1 MSPSVVSGEGDGL
14 LAAEE
19 GKLLCLEIFSSPLC
33 SKKFPLCSKELVA
46 LGVRGGLLRI
56 DVGELFPE
64 TGVVLSLRGG
74 VKANFLSMGASMQFS
89 LNHNN
94 YNYIK
99 GKKLSKEI
107 INQSS

>member
-74 VKANFLSMGASMQFS
+74 GRLTFFQWGQACNSLSIITTITMSRKQVV
-89 LNHNN
+89 
-94 YNYIK
+94 K
-99 GKKLSKEI
+99 GKD
-107 INQSS
+107 

>member
-19 GKLLCLEIFSSPLC
+19 GNWSCFEFPLC

-46 LGVRGGLLRI
+46 VGVRGGLLRI

-64 TGVVLSLRGG
+64 TGVVLSLKGG
-74 VKANFLSMGASMQFS
+74 GRLTFFQWGQACNSLSIITTITMSRKEVV
-89 LNHNN
+89 
-94 YNYIK
+94 K
-99 GKKLSKEI
+99 GKDYR
-107 INQSS
+107 